1 MMDAFRKLVNEF
13 FSTDDM
19 KHQSTIVEKMKENPL
34 PGVLAPDTFKYLIR
48 YSLKYVL
55 DEDIQSLSEYFKSS
69 RVKALGDVH
78 DFILLA
84 IDRYERFLEQQEELA
99 VESAKLKS
107 IVDQAKSNPELRA
120 VLVEL
125 TSKWE
130 WS

>member
-1 MMDAFRKLVNEF
+1 MDAFRKLVNEF

-84 IDRYERFLEQQEELA
+84 IDRYIEKLELDAKFEQDFTWLNDIIEKAKADPALR
-99 VESAKLKS
+99 SALLE
-107 IVDQAKSNPELRA
+107 ITLQ
-120 VLVEL
+120 
-125 TSKWE
+125 
-130 WS
+130 